1 MAVAFPKPTF
11 DYSYSVQNEI
21 KALRHWR
28 DTKPGRAI
36 PAKSANRLLVVTW
49 NLANFGVQQRRD
61 DDYRLIAEMLSW
73 FDIAA
78 LQEVNENLVGL
89 RGLQKFLP
97 AKFDVL
103 FSDAAGNNER
113 MLYLYDRTKIK
124 LLELVGEI
132 AVPPSD
138 LKDVKL
144 PGIAQPFTGF
154 DRNPYLAAF
163 KAGSFT
169 FLLAN
174 VHLYFGDDS
183 EAASI
188 ERRCLETYAV
198 ARWADLNVKSKHAYA
213 TDIIALGD
221 FNLPKVDPA
230 DPVYKALT
238 KRGLQLPPH
247 STEIGSTIASDSHY
261 DQVAFFP
268 SQTKEEFTGQRGVFD
283 FDGAV
288 FKTLWD
294 TRTPAQF
301 RAYVRYYL
309 SDHRPLWAEFK
320 I

>member
-1 MAVAFPKPTF
+1 MPAFPKPTF
-11 DYSYSVQNEI
+11 DYSYNVQIEI

-36 PAKSANRLLVVTW
+36 PRKAADRLLLVTW
-49 NLANFGVQQRRD
+49 NLANLGVQQRRD

-78 LQEVNENLVGL
+78 LQEVNENLAGL
-89 RGLQKFLP
+89 RNLMKFMP
-97 AKFDVL
+97 TRFSAL
-103 FSDAAGNNER
+103 FSDSAGNNER
-113 MLYLYDRTKIK
+113 MVYLYDRKKVK

-138 LKDVKL
+138 HQDIKL
-144 PGIAQPFTGF
+144 PGITQPLTGF

-169 FLLAN
+169 VLLVN
-174 VHLYFGDDS
+174 VHLYFGKES

-221 FNLPKVDPA
+221 FNLPKADPA

-247 STEIGSTIASDSHY
+247 STEVGSAIASDSHY

-268 SQTKEEFTGQRGVFD
+268 SQTKQEFTGQCGVFD

-288 FKTLWD
+288 FKTLWE

-309 SDHRPLWAEFK
+309 SDHRPLWAEFR

>member
-1 MAVAFPKPTF
+1 MPAFPKPTF
-11 DYSYSVQNEI
+11 DYSYNVQVEI

-36 PAKSANRLLVVTW
+36 PRKAADRLLLVTW
-49 NLANFGVQQRRD
+49 NLANLGVQQRRD

-78 LQEVNENLVGL
+78 LQEVNENLAGL
-89 RGLQKFLP
+89 RKLMKFMP
-97 AKFDVL
+97 TRFSAL
-103 FSDAAGNNER
+103 FSDSAGNNER
-113 MLYLYDRTKIK
+113 MVYLYDRKKVK

-138 LKDVKL
+138 HQDIKL
-144 PGIAQPFTGF
+144 PGITQPFTGF

-169 FLLAN
+169 VLLVN
-174 VHLYFGDDS
+174 VHLYFGKES

-221 FNLPKVDPA
+221 FNLPKADPA

-238 KRGLQLPPH
+238 RRGLQLPPH
-247 STEIGSTIASDSHY
+247 STEVGSAIASDSHY

-268 SQTKEEFTGQRGVFD
+268 SQTKQEFTGQCGVFD

-288 FKTLWD
+288 FKTLWEN
-294 TRTPAQF
+294 RTPAQF

-309 SDHRPLWAEFK
+309 SDHRPLWAEFR

>member
-1 MAVAFPKPTF
+1 MPAFPKPTF
-11 DYSYSVQNEI
+11 DYSYNVQIEI

-36 PAKSANRLLVVTW
+36 PRKAADRLLLVTW
-49 NLANFGVQQRRD
+49 NLANLGVQQRRD

-78 LQEVNENLVGL
+78 LQEVNENLAGL
-89 RGLQKFLP
+89 RNLMKFMP
-97 AKFDVL
+97 TRFSAL
-103 FSDAAGNNER
+103 FSDSAGNNER
-113 MLYLYDRTKIK
+113 MVYLYDRKKVK

-138 LKDVKL
+138 HQDIKL
-144 PGIAQPFTGF
+144 PGITQPFTGF

-169 FLLAN
+169 VLLVN
-174 VHLYFGDDS
+174 VHLYFGKES

-221 FNLPKVDPA
+221 FNLPKADPA

-247 STEIGSTIASDSHY
+247 STEVGSAIASDSHY

-268 SQTKEEFTGQRGVFD
+268 SQTKQEFTGQCGVFD

-288 FKTLWD
+288 FKTLWE

-309 SDHRPLWAEFK
+309 SDHRPLWAEFR

>member
-1 MAVAFPKPTF
+1 MPAFPKPTF
-11 DYSYSVQNEI
+11 EYSYDVKTEI
-21 KALRHWR
+21 KALRKWR
-28 DTKPGRAI
+28 KTKPGRAI
-36 PAKSANRLLVVTW
+36 PAKAANRLLIVTW

-61 DDYRLIAEMLSW
+61 DDYRLIAEILNW
-73 FDIAA
+73 FDFAA
-78 LQEVNENLVGL
+78 LQEVNENLTGL
-89 RGLQKFLP
+89 RSLQKFLP
-97 AKFDVL
+97 AKFSAL
-103 FSDAAGNNER
+103 FSDSAGNNER
-113 MLYLYDRTKIK
+113 MVYLYDRKKVK

-132 AVPPSD
+132 DVPPSD

-144 PGIAQPFTGF
+144 PGIVQPFTGF

-163 KAGSFT
+163 QAGAFT
-169 FLLAN
+169 FLLVN

-221 FNLPKVDPA
+221 FNLPKVGPA
-230 DPVYKALT
+230 DPIYKALT

-247 STEIGSTIASDSHY
+247 STEVGSTIASDSHY

-268 SQTKEEFTGQRGVFD
+268 SQTKQEFTGQRGVFD

-288 FKTLWD
+288 FRTLWD

-301 RAYVRYYL
+301 RSYVRYYL

>member
-1 MAVAFPKPTF
+1 MPAFPKPTF
-11 DYSYSVQNEI
+11 DYSYNVQIEI

-36 PAKSANRLLVVTW
+36 PRKAADRLLLVTW
-49 NLANFGVQQRRD
+49 NLANLGVQQRRD

-78 LQEVNENLVGL
+78 LQEVNENLAGL
-89 RGLQKFLP
+89 RNLMKFMP
-97 AKFDVL
+97 TRFSAL
-103 FSDAAGNNER
+103 FSDSAGNNER
-113 MLYLYDRTKIK
+113 MVYLYDRKKVK

-138 LKDVKL
+138 HQDIKL
-144 PGIAQPFTGF
+144 PGLTQPFTGF

-169 FLLAN
+169 VLLVN
-174 VHLYFGDDS
+174 VHLYFGKES

-221 FNLPKVDPA
+221 FNLPKADPA

-247 STEIGSTIASDSHY
+247 STEVGSAIASDSHY

-268 SQTKEEFTGQRGVFD
+268 SQTKQEFTGQCGVFD

-288 FKTLWD
+288 FKTLWE

-309 SDHRPLWAEFK
+309 SDHRPLWAEFR

>member
-1 MAVAFPKPTF
+1 MPAFPKPTF
-11 DYSYSVQNEI
+11 DYSYNVQSEI

-36 PAKSANRLLVVTW
+36 PRKAADRLLLVTW
-49 NLANFGVQQRRD
+49 NLANLGVQQRRD

-78 LQEVNENLVGL
+78 LQEVNENLAGL
-89 RGLQKFLP
+89 RNLMKFMP
-97 AKFDVL
+97 TRFSAL
-103 FSDAAGNNER
+103 FSDSAGNNER
-113 MLYLYDRTKIK
+113 MVYLYDRKKVK

-132 AVPPSD
+132 AVPPSAHQD
-138 LKDVKL
+138 IKL
-144 PGIAQPFTGF
+144 PGITQPFTGF

-169 FLLAN
+169 VLLVN
-174 VHLYFGDDS
+174 VHLYFGKES

-221 FNLPKVDPA
+221 FNLPKADPA
-230 DPVYKALT
+230 DPVYRALT
-238 KRGLQLPPH
+238 RRGLQLPPH
-247 STEIGSTIASDSHY
+247 STEVGSAIASDSHY

-268 SQTKEEFTGQRGVFD
+268 SQTKQEFTGQCGVFD

-288 FKTLWD
+288 FKTLWE

-309 SDHRPLWAEFK
+309 SDHRPLWAEFR

>member
-1 MAVAFPKPTF
+1 MPAFPKPQF
-11 DYSYSVQNEI
+11 AYSYNVQNEI
-21 KALRHWR
+21 LALRQWR
-28 DTKPGRAI
+28 DSQPGRAI
-36 PAKSANRLLVVTW
+36 PDKSANRLLVVTW

-61 DDYRLIAEMLSW
+61 SDYRLLAEILSW

-78 LQEVNENLVGL
+78 LQEVNENLAGL
-89 RGLQKFLP
+89 RALQKFVP
-97 AKFDVL
+97 AKFATQ

-113 MLYLYDRTKIK
+113 MTFLYDRNKIA
-124 LLELVGEI
+124 LLEQVGEI
-132 AVPPSD
+132 AIPPSD
-138 LKDVKL
+138 LENVKL
-144 PGIAQPFTGF
+144 PGITQPFTGF

-169 FLLAN
+169 FLLVN
-174 VHLYFGDDS
+174 VHLYFGDES

-198 ARWADLNVKSKHAYA
+198 ARWADLNVKSKYAYA

-221 FNLPKVDPA
+221 FNLPKIDPA

-238 KRGLQLPPH
+238 KRGLQLPTH
-247 STEIGSTIASDSHY
+247 STEIGSAIASDSHY
-261 DQVAFFP
+261 DQIAFFP
-268 SQTKEEFTGQRGVFD
+268 AQTQQEFTGQSGVYD

-288 FKTLWD
+288 FKSLWQ
-294 TRTPAQF
+294 TKTPAQF